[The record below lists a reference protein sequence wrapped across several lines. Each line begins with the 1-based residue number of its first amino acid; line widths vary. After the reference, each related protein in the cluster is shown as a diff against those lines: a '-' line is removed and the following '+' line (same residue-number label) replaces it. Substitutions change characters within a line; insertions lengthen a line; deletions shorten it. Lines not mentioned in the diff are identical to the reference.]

1 MRELY
6 FSGIQPT
13 GSLHLG
19 NYLGALKQWVKLQR
33 EKDCIFSI
41 VDLHAITIPQDPVEL
56 REDIF
61 RVFALYMAAGID
73 VNRNIVFVQSQI
85 KEHVDLSW
93 CLSCITPMGWM
104 NRMTQFK
111 DKVQKNADNATLG
124 LYSYPILM
132 AADILLYRSTHVPV
146 GNDQKQHVELTR
158 DVAQLFNN
166 RFKTDLFPIP
176 EPVIPEVGA
185 RVMSLR
191 DGTKKMSKS
200 DDSDM
205 SRINLTD
212 DDDLIRKKIQKAKT
226 DSDPIPSHI
235 TELQN
240 RTEPLNLISI
250 FAAIIG
256 CDEQEVLNRYSGQN
270 FSNFKKDLADAI
282 INEIA
287 PIRNKYEEIM
297 SDKISLVK
305 LINQSNE
312 KARNIAEFTMQMVKQ
327 CMGLYI

>member
-85 KEHVDLSW
+85 KEHVELSW

-200 DDSDM
+200 NDSDM
-205 SRINLTD
+205 SRINITD

-240 RTEPLNLISI
+240 RTEPLNLVSI

-256 CDEQEVLNRYSGQN
+256 CDEQEILNRYSGQN

>member
-85 KEHVDLSW
+85 KEHVELSW
-93 CLSCITPMGWM
+93 CLSCLTPMGWM

-235 TELQN
+235 IELQN
-240 RTEPLNLISI
+240 RAEPLNLVSI

-256 CDEQEVLNRYSGQN
+256 CDEQEILDRYSGQN

>member
-73 VNRNIVFVQSQI
+73 VNRSIVFVQSQI
-85 KEHVDLSW
+85 KEHVELAW

-176 EPVIPEVGA
+176 EPVIPDVGA

-240 RTEPLNLISI
+240 RAEPLNLVSI
-250 FAAIIG
+250 FAAVIG
-256 CDEQEVLNRYSGQN
+256 CDEQEILNRYSGQN
-270 FSNFKKDLADAI
+270 FANFKKDLADAI

-297 SDKISLVK
+297 SDKISIVK

-312 KARNIAEFTMQMVKQ
+312 KARDIAEFTMQMVKQ

>member
-85 KEHVDLSW
+85 KEHVELSW
-93 CLSCITPMGWM
+93 CLSCLTPMGWM

-111 DKVQKNADNATLG
+111 DKVQKNSDNATLG

-235 TELQN
+235 IELQN
-240 RTEPLNLISI
+240 RAEPLNLVSI

-256 CDEQEVLNRYSGQN
+256 CDEQEILDRYSGQN

>member
-85 KEHVDLSW
+85 KEHVELSW

-200 DDSDM
+200 NDSDM

-240 RTEPLNLISI
+240 RTEPLNLVSI

-256 CDEQEVLNRYSGQN
+256 CDEQEILNRYSGQN

>member
-85 KEHVDLSW
+85 KEHVELSW

-256 CDEQEVLNRYSGQN
+256 CDEQEILNRYSGQN

>member
-85 KEHVDLSW
+85 KEHVELSW

-240 RTEPLNLISI
+240 RTEPLNLVSI

-256 CDEQEVLNRYSGQN
+256 CDEQEILNRYSGQN

>member
-85 KEHVDLSW
+85 KEHVELSW

-111 DKVQKNADNATLG
+111 NKVKKNADNATLG

-240 RTEPLNLISI
+240 RTEPLNLVSI

-256 CDEQEVLNRYSGQN
+256 CDEQEILNRYSGQN